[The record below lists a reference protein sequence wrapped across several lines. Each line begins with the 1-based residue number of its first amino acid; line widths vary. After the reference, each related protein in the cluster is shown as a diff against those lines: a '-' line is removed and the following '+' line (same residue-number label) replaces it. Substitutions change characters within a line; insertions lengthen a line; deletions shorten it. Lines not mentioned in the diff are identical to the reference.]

1 MLPSAVAPL
10 DMAGTVRLDVY
21 GPVPDQ
27 VQPLRPLMLQSS
39 EPQSRVLGGMVTVMA
54 RDIVAASR
62 KHTFAGRAHVAPVVV
77 ASIYAW
83 SDCAGAVI
91 TELMENAPVATISV
105 VHATVTFA
113 TSYATVT
120 PEMTG
125 AASQFL

>member
-1 MLPSAVAPL
+1 
-10 DMAGTVRLDVY
+10 
-21 GPVPDQ
+21 
-27 VQPLRPLMLQSS
+27 MLQSS

-77 ASIYAW
+77 ASMYAW

-91 TELMENAPVATISV
+91 TELMENAPVVPYSTHDVATISV